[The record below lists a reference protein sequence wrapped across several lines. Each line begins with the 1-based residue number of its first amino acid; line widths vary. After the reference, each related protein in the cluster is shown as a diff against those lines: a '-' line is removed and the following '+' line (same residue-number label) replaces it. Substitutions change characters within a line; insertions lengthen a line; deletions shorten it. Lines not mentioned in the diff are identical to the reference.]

1 MSSPEPE
8 CAEQFALCPPPAS
21 IFVSLELSKSV
32 WLMTSLA
39 PGGRGRLS
47 KLQISGGDTAE
58 LLSRLSRLREKC
70 QARTGRSCRV
80 IVIQEAGLDGFWI
93 HRLLQKEGVESHI
106 VDPASVATSRRRRRA
121 KTDRIDGEALVRTLM
136 AYKRGEPRVCA
147 MVVAPAPEEEDRRQ
161 ISRERRSLTAERV
174 AHVNRIKGLLFAQ
187 GVTDYEPTRRDRRER
202 LEALRTGDGRPLPVG
217 LKQRICREL
226 DRLEL
231 LLEHVKAVD
240 AQRDRLLASETG
252 DEARPSPAL
261 LQRLRGVGPESAMT
275 LWSEGLFRH
284 FDNRRQLASFAGLAP
299 TPWQSGTVSREQGVS
314 KAGNAR
320 IRTTMIQLGWLWLR
334 RQPASALSAWF
345 HKRSQESGA
354 RTRRVMIVAL
364 ARKLLVSLWKFVT
377 TGVIPEG
384 AVMSPA

>member
-1 MSSPEPE
+1 MPSPEPT
-8 CAEQFALCPPPAS
+8 CAEQVTLRQSPAL
-21 IFVSLELSKSV
+21 IFVSLELSRST

-39 PGGRGRLS
+39 PGGRQRLS
-47 KLQISGGDTAE
+47 KHQIAGGDASE

-70 QARTGRSCRV
+70 QARTGRSCRA

-93 HRLLQKEGVESHI
+93 HRLLQKEGVESHV

-136 AYKRGEPRVCA
+136 AFKRGEPRVCA
-147 MVVAPAPEEEDRRQ
+147 MVAAPSPEEEDRRQ
-161 ISRERRSLTAERV
+161 ISRERKSLTAERV

-187 GVTDYEPTRRDRRER
+187 GVTDYEPIRRDRRER
-202 LEALRTGDGRPLPVG
+202 LETLRTGDGRPLPVE

-240 AQRDRLLASETG
+240 AQRDRLLASGTEN
-252 DEARPSPAL
+252 ARPSPGL
-261 LQRLRGVGPESAMT
+261 LRRLRGIGPESAMT

-320 IRTTMIQLGWLWLR
+320 IRTAMIQLSWLWLR
-334 RQPASALSAWF
+334 HQPASALSVWF
-345 HKRSQESGA
+345 HRRLREGGA
-354 RTRRVMIVAL
+354 RTKRVMIVAL
-364 ARKLLVSLWKFVT
+364 ARKLLVSLWKFAT
-377 TGVIPEG
+377 TGVVPEG
-384 AVMSPA
+384 AEMNPA